1 MKDSSPRHLSTFPPE
16 MGFMRLSAILAPYG
30 PIPVSR
36 STWWNGVKI
45 GRFPQPL
52 KLSPR
57 VTVWR
62 SADILALIE
71 NPEQWRCHSQSAP
84 ATRPARRGAVA
95 AKANEVEKFH
105 DR

>member
-16 MGFMRLSAILAPYG
+16 MGFMRLSAIVAPYG

-57 VTVWR
+57 ITVWR

-71 NPEQWRCHSQSAP
+71 NIGASNMPG
-84 ATRPARRGAVA
+84 RRGAMAV
-95 AKANEVEKFH
+95 KANESENSQ
-105 DR
+105 